1 MPAECLPSGTKE
13 LYACEIDFNLR
24 TEQQESQQSKQVRTI
39 NRVEREAEKETERG
53 HWTHFDIDIMCT

>member
-39 NRVEREAEKETERG
+39 NRVEREAEKETERPLD
-53 HWTHFDIDIMCT
+53 TL